1 MEEEVFDPV
10 DAVKAAAKNSPWVV
24 ISIMIHVVIIAIV
37 SVVYV
42 HHQLTKDNAPPT
54 SVAISASTK
63 DKLEDIVM
71 PPEVIDR
78 SALPKF
84 QDSEVAPMDVDIFIP
99 TGEVKAEK
107 EEDLEHGDQTNDPTA
122 HPSDLTNLP
131 SGGTTGGTAIGAG
144 EGPGHHGLRPS
155 AFGGWKLGGGG
166 KFGSR
171 FGKGK
176 EKALRSG
183 GITTAQAVQDGLM
196 WLRNHQDED
205 GHWDALNFMK
215 HDKEGDR
222 KSVV

>member
-78 SALPKF
+78 SALP
-84 QDSEVAPMDVDIFIP
+84 Q
-99 TGEVKAEK
+99 
-107 EEDLEHGDQTNDPTA
+107 
-122 HPSDLTNLP
+122 
-131 SGGTTGGTAIGAG
+131 
-144 EGPGHHGLRPS
+144 R
-155 AFGGWKLGGGG
+155 
-166 KFGSR
+166 
-171 FGKGK
+171 
-176 EKALRSG
+176 
-183 GITTAQAVQDGLM
+183 
-196 WLRNHQDED
+196 
-205 GHWDALNFMK
+205 
-215 HDKEGDR
+215 
-222 KSVV
+222 